1 MPLENTS
8 NRQKTAGVHGP
19 VYEMGLVVTPSNGRL
34 PRRLASTWFNDRG
47 KKIYPYGKIKLWNTC
62 PIILEQQLELPP
74 S

>member
-8 NRQKTAGVHGP
+8 NQQVTVGVHGP
-19 VYEMGLVVTPSNGRL
+19 VYEMGLVVTPSNERHPHQL
-34 PRRLASTWFNDRG
+34 TSTWLNDRG
-47 KKIYPYGKIKLWNTC
+47 KKLYSYGKIKLWNTC